1 MVSQQEKRLVHICV
15 ILLVVLV
22 FTSEYMWVVS
32 AWRHPSSG
40 YRILLGTL
48 AVFTISSEL
57 EGVWG
62 EGFLCYVPR
71 SSVCALAA
79 NFAILE
85 AIMFW
90 KKKVHARKMRMRIHV
105 EQTLAE
111 DLFPFE

>member
-15 ILLVVLV
+15 VLLVVVV
-22 FTSEYMWVVS
+22 FTSEYMWIVS
-32 AWRHPSSG
+32 AWRRPSSG

-48 AVFTISSEL
+48 TVLTICSEL
-57 EGVWG
+57 ERVLG
-62 EGFLCYVPR
+62 EGFLRYVPR

-85 AIMFW
+85 GIMFCRR
-90 KKKVHARKMRMRIHV
+90 KVHARKMRIHV